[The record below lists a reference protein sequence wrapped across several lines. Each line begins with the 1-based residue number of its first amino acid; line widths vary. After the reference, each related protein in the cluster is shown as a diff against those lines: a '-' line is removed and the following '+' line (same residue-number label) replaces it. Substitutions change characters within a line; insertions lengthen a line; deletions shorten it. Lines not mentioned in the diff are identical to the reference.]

1 MASKDRAHDF
11 KEGSLMAGKKKV
23 VTLRPKGDRKPKD
36 ISEEPEMKRLKKLLD
51 EGKISQ
57 DRLDRYLKTGKEDR
71 EEN

>member
-1 MASKDRAHDF
+1 
-11 KEGSLMAGKKKV
+11 MAGKKKV

-57 DRLDRYLKTGKEDR
+57 DRLDRYLKTGGQKGR
-71 EEN
+71 LTQYLAFIFALY